1 MDNIAVEEMQQGM
14 TNAQTAALLE
24 ALKIITEKADSL
36 EDIKKALDRLQSQV
50 TGKTSE

>member
-24 ALKIITEKADSL
+24 ALKIIAEQADSL
-36 EDIKKALDRLQSQV
+36 EDMKKALDDIQGQLNGQ
-50 TGKTSE
+50 TSK